1 MWIFKL
7 LLLHYSSTFQYC
19 NVSICKFYVKDS
31 IEYFS
36 DFQMTHVKETETK
49 MELVIPKKNAETKVE
64 LKLGH
69 ALKDMELAALVILI
83 QKILLKVFLTKKYF
97 QLLWDVVNNLMKIA
111 LISSLHLPLLQELAV
126 SKFANAIQ
134 TFAKYLKKVSLN

>member
-1 MWIFKL
+1 
-7 LLLHYSSTFQYC
+7 
-19 NVSICKFYVKDS
+19 
-31 IEYFS
+31 
-36 DFQMTHVKETETK
+36 MTHVKETETK